1 MPKRSIQ
8 RGNHDGHDLTTQR
21 REEPMATQQANSIG
35 KTDYAPP
42 PIEGDFYRIAAV
54 LNDSERTLLKRV
66 REFTEDVSAP
76 VIEDYWSRDA
86 FPFEIIP
93 KMAEVG
99 IGGVGYLGYG
109 AAGGRW
115 LLNGLVS
122 MELARVDASVATFWG
137 VHIGLSAGSIYLC
150 GDEQQKQRWLPPMM
164 RFDKIGSFGLTE
176 PLVGSATSGGMMT
189 TCRRE
194 GDGWVLNGQKKWI
207 GNATF
212 ADINVIWA
220 REEGS
225 NQVKGFVVGKDNPG
239 FSVEKIKTK
248 MALRVVQNGLIT
260 LSDCRVPEAD
270 RLQNANTFKDTAK
283 VLRMTRTGVA
293 WFAVGCQMGAY
304 EHALRYATERTQFGR
319 PIGGFQLVQDLL
331 VRMLGNVTSTQAM
344 MLRLAQLQD
353 EGVMRDE
360 HASLAKAFCTVK
372 CRETVGYARELL
384 GGNGILLE
392 NHIGRFVADAEAIY
406 SYEGTREM
414 NTLIV
419 GKSIT
424 GLSAFV

>member
-1 MPKRSIQ
+1 
-8 RGNHDGHDLTTQR
+8 
-21 REEPMATQQANSIG
+21 MATQQANSIG

-66 REFTEDVSAP
+66 REFTEGVIEP

-99 IGGVGYLGYG
+99 IGGVGYQGYG
-109 AAGGRW
+109 AAGGSW
-115 LLNGLVS
+115 LLNGLVA

-137 VHIGLSAGSIYLC
+137 VHTGLSAGSIYLC

-176 PLVGSATSGGMMT
+176 PLVGSATSGRMMT

-194 GDGWVLNGQKKWI
+194 GDSWILNGQKKWI

-270 RLQNANTFKDTAK
+270 SLQNANSFKDTAK

-304 EHALRYATERTQFGR
+304 EHALRYATERIQFGR

-353 EGVMRDE
+353 EGVMLD
-360 HASLAKAFCTVK
+360 
-372 CRETVGYARELL
+372 
-384 GGNGILLE
+384 GNGILLE

>member
-1 MPKRSIQ
+1 MTS
-8 RGNHDGHDLTTQR
+8 R
-21 REEPMATQQANSIG
+21 RAKSTG

-42 PIEGDFYRIAAV
+42 PIDGDFYRIAAV
-54 LNDSERTLLKRV
+54 MNDSERTLLKRV
-66 REFTEDVSAP
+66 REFTEGVVAP
-76 VIEDYWSRDA
+76 VIEDYWNRDA
-86 FPFEIIP
+86 FPFDIIP

-99 IGGVGYLGYG
+99 IGGVGYQGYG
-109 AAGGRW
+109 AAGGNW

-137 VHIGLSAGSIYLC
+137 VHTGLSAGSIYLC
-150 GDEQQKQRWLPPMM
+150 GDEQQKQRWLPSMM

-176 PLVGSATSGGMMT
+176 PLVGSATSGGMMS

-194 GDGWVLNGQKKWI
+194 GDSWILNGQKKWI

-239 FSVEKIKTK
+239 FAVEKIKTK

-260 LSDCRVPEAD
+260 MSDCRVPEAD
-270 RLQNANTFKDTAK
+270 RLQNANSFKDTAK
-283 VLRMTRTGVA
+283 VLRMTRAGVA

-304 EHALRYATERTQFGR
+304 EHALRYATERRQFGR